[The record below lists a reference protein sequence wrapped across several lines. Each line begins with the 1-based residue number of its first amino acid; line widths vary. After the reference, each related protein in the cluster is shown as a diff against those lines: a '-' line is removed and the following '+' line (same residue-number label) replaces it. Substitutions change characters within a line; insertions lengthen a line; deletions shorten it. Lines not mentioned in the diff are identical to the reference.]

1 MTTDPANIPQLHS
14 ISNLPDLD
22 RGAVQ
27 ASASGPQD
35 DKAANTRRAYAS
47 SWRHFQAWTDATGV

>member
-1 MTTDPANIPQLHS
+1 MTTDPDTIRQLPS
-14 ISNLPDLD
+14 TMELSGFE
-22 RGAVQ
+22 REAAQAV
-27 ASASGPQD
+27 ASGPQD